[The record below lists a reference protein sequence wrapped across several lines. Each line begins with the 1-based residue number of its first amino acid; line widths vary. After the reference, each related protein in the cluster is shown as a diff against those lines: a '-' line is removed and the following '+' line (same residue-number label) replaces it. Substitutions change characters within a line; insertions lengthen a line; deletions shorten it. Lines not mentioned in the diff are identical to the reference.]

1 MARVRSSVAGVV
13 CPVAVLIMYTVL
25 GEINS
30 SAGVIHS
37 VAGVVHPAGYL
48 FSVRGLCESW
58 PFPLVHA

>member
-30 SAGVIHS
+30 SAGVIHWS
-37 VAGVVHPAGYL
+37 SPPSGL
-48 FSVRGLCESW
+48 FIQCKGFV
-58 PFPLVHA
+58 